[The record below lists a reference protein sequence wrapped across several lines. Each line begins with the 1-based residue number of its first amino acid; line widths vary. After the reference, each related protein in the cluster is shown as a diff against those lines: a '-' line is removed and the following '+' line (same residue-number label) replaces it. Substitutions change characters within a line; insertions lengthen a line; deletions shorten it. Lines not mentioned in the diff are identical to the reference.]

1 LRHSVKHQLTPEQLR
16 LAVRKFAEE
25 YCRRFAEY
33 HTVAEWLNPDTVE
46 VRFKVKGIKL
56 SGRLELGPSEIGIE
70 MDVPFAFTL
79 FRSRAVRAIED
90 EVRPWLERA
99 ARGELQE

>member
-1 LRHSVKHQLTPEQLR
+1 LRHSVKHQLSPEQLR

-25 YCRRFAEY
+25 YCERFREY
-33 HTVAEWLNPDTVE
+33 ATVAEWLNEDKVE

-56 SGRLELGPSEIGIE
+56 SGTLELLPGEIGIT
-70 MDVPFAFTL
+70 MDVPFAFNL

-99 ARGELQE
+99 ARGELV